1 MIGNRYPCCR
11 ETAREGK
18 GGCRLEFIIEGG
30 EKGGFMIPFFREL
43 LGPDE
48 VGMKRELS
56 GDVGGCCE
64 RGTKCALR
72 AQVA

>member
-1 MIGNRYPCCR
+1 
-11 ETAREGK
+11 
-18 GGCRLEFIIEGG
+18 
-30 EKGGFMIPFFREL
+30 MIPFFREL

>member
-1 MIGNRYPCCR
+1 
-11 ETAREGK
+11 
-18 GGCRLEFIIEGG
+18 
-30 EKGGFMIPFFREL
+30 MIPFFREL

-64 RGTKCALR
+64 RGAKCALR